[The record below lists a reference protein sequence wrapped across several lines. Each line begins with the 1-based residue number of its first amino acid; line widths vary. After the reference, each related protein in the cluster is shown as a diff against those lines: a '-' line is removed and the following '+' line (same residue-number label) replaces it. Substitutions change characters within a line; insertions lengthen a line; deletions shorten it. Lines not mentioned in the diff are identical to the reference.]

1 MNRFYS
7 SILIVFFLTNILSA
21 KTVTSN
27 AKKLELIN
35 IVSQQQI
42 LAQRITK
49 AYLYAGKKIAVDK
62 ANRQLRDALSS
73 FYKTYSTINT
83 STKSPKIRKIMTFI
97 KKSSFEF
104 KQLSKKTLNSVNSKQ
119 MLGLSENVLAKSKKV
134 AILLKKSL
142 KKEAYESVSKS
153 GQQQMLAERIAKY
166 YIAYQS
172 NSEDKSIEKK
182 MKSSIAQFSKNHKK
196 LMKNKNNTKVIKRKL
211 QEVDKLWKVVS
222 RLYNG
227 KKLSSIVFSSTD
239 DISKK
244 MKEVTKLYMVE
255 YR

>member
-7 SILIVFFLTNILSA
+7 IITIIFFLTNISYA

-27 AKKLELIN
+27 AKKLELVN

-42 LAQRITK
+42 LSQRITK
-49 AYLYAGKKIAVDK
+49 AYLYTGTKSSVDE
-62 ANRQLRDALSS
+62 ANRQLRSALSR

-83 STKSPKIRKIMTFI
+83 STKSSKIRKIMTFI
-97 KKSSFEF
+97 KKSSSEF
-104 KQLSKKTLNSVNSKQ
+104 KKLSKKPLNSKNSKQ
-119 MLGLSENVLAKSKKV
+119 MLALSEKVLAKSKTV
-134 AILLKKSL
+134 ATLLKKSL
-142 KKEAYESVSKS
+142 KKEAYESVTKS

-172 NSEDKSIEKK
+172 NSKDKSIERK

-196 LMKNKNNTKVIKRKL
+196 LMKNKGNTRVIKRKL

-222 RLYNG
+222 KLYNAQ
-227 KKLSSIVFSSTD
+227 KLSSIVFSSTD

-255 YR
+255 YK

>member
-7 SILIVFFLTNILSA
+7 SFMIILLLTNISFA
-21 KTVTSN
+21 KTGTSN

-49 AYLYAGKKIAVDK
+49 AYLYAGKKISVDK

-97 KKSSFEF
+97 KKSSIEF
-104 KQLSKKTLNSVNSKQ
+104 KQLSKKPLNSKNSKL
-119 MLGLSENVLAKSKKV
+119 MLTLSEKVLAKSKTV
-134 AILLKKSL
+134 AVLLKKSL

-172 NSEDKSIEKK
+172 NSKDKSIEKK
-182 MKSSIAQFSKNHKK
+182 MKASIAQFSKNHKN
-196 LMKNKNNTKVIKRKL
+196 LMKNKGNTRVIKRKL
-211 QEVDKLWKVVS
+211 QEVDKLWRVVS
-222 RLYNG
+222 KLYNG
-227 KKLSSIVFSSTD
+227 RKLSSIVFSSTD

>member
-7 SILIVFFLTNILSA
+7 IITIIFFLTNISYA
-21 KTVTSN
+21 NTVTSN

-42 LAQRITK
+42 LSQRITK
-49 AYLYAGKKIAVDK
+49 AYLYNGSVDK
-62 ANRQLRDALSS
+62 ANRQLRNALSS

-83 STKSPKIRKIMTFI
+83 STKSSKIRKIMTFI
-97 KKSSFEF
+97 KKSSSEF
-104 KQLSKKTLNSVNSKQ
+104 KKLSKKPFNSKNSKL
-119 MLGLSENVLAKSKKV
+119 MLVLSEKVLAKSKTV
-134 AILLKKSL
+134 ATLLKKSL
-142 KKEAYESVSKS
+142 KKEAYESVTKS

-172 NSEDKSIEKK
+172 NAKDKSIEKK

-196 LMKNKNNTKVIKRKL
+196 LMKNKGNTKVIKRKL

-222 RLYNG
+222 KLYKA

-244 MKEVTKLYMVE
+244 MKEVTKLYMVA